1 MGKRVKA
8 CVFLMG
14 ILLISVLFE
23 YSEKYSMSPNMEA
36 FDEPDEIAVSV
47 RTGAAMRQIR
57 IWVEEETQE
66 AYFFLPSYARLSDCC
81 FIYDDEACSLCLGRE
96 KEKLSSG
103 EALKDIACNE
113 SYLLEFE
120 GKDGESCSFRV
131 TFLKSENLPALYLDT
146 ESGSLAY
153 LYEDKENREGA
164 AMEIVDSKGKVDFY
178 EDLKYIKGHG
188 NNTWEGEKRPF
199 QIALEE
205 PASLLGMDSGK
216 KWILFANSLDPSYIR
231 NRIAYDLAEE
241 VGMPYTSQLRYV
253 DLYINSE
260 YRGNYQ
266 LVEKIEIGPGRID
279 IQDLE
284 AENDKVNT
292 TSYRQN
298 VRFGIEND
306 IVKGVEGMNDPE
318 DITGGYLLER
328 NYGKK
333 YKDKVSGFITQN
345 EEKFV
350 VRAPSYASKEQIAYI
365 ADVTQSVENAIF
377 SPDGIDSKTGLSYT
391 ELLDEDSMVMK
402 YLLEEIVLNQANGTT
417 SAWFYK
423 PQNEISTKLY
433 AGPVWDY
440 DKAFGA
446 FGSYRNPR
454 LLSKLCCYRKEHTRW
469 YEELYKKEEFLQQV
483 KEKYAE
489 VFRPETKAVLDGKI
503 DRYADEIRE
512 SVAMDRIRWSV
523 EEDFEDS
530 VEDIKTWLGKRIEFL
545 DEVWLQNRQ
554 FCLIRYQNEEED
566 ICAASSVPYAGPVDE
581 NVDLSEFGEDIEH
594 LLYWYDAE
602 NDEIYYPG
610 SGKAVTEDIILTPVY
625 DLSQGVDGAL
635 GAVE

>member
-216 KWILFANSLDPSYIR
+216 K
-231 NRIAYDLAEE
+231 
-241 VGMPYTSQLRYV
+241 
-253 DLYINSE
+253 
-260 YRGNYQ
+260 
-266 LVEKIEIGPGRID
+266 
-279 IQDLE
+279 
-284 AENDKVNT
+284 
-292 TSYRQN
+292 
-298 VRFGIEND
+298 
-306 IVKGVEGMNDPE
+306 
-318 DITGGYLLER
+318 
-328 NYGKK
+328 

-350 VRAPSYASKEQIAYI
+350 VRAPAYASKEQIAYI

-377 SPDGIDSKTGLSYT
+377 SPDGIDSKTGFSYT

-489 VFRPETKAVLDGKI
+489 VFRPETEAVLDGKI

-566 ICAASSVPYAGPVDE
+566 ICAASSVPYGGPVDE

-625 DLSQGVDGAL
+625 DLPKGVDGAL

>member
-1 MGKRVKA
+1 MPESLLLYTWSWKVCKAGKRVKA
-8 CVFLMG
+8 CVFLMS

-66 AYFFLPSYARLSDCC
+66 AYFFLPSYA
-81 FIYDDEACSLCLGRE
+81 
-96 KEKLSSG
+96 
-103 EALKDIACNE
+103 
-113 SYLLEFE
+113 
-120 GKDGESCSFRV
+120 
-131 TFLKSENLPALYLDT
+131 
-146 ESGSLAY
+146 
-153 LYEDKENREGA
+153 
-164 AMEIVDSKGKVDFY
+164 
-178 EDLKYIKGHG
+178 
-188 NNTWEGEKRPF
+188 
-199 QIALEE
+199 
-205 PASLLGMDSGK
+205 
-216 KWILFANSLDPSYIR
+216 
-231 NRIAYDLAEE
+231 
-241 VGMPYTSQLRYV
+241 
-253 DLYINSE
+253 
-260 YRGNYQ
+260 
-266 LVEKIEIGPGRID
+266 
-279 IQDLE
+279 
-284 AENDKVNT
+284 
-292 TSYRQN
+292 
-298 VRFGIEND
+298 
-306 IVKGVEGMNDPE
+306 
-318 DITGGYLLER
+318 
-328 NYGKK
+328 
-333 YKDKVSGFITQN
+333 
-345 EEKFV
+345 
-350 VRAPSYASKEQIAYI
+350 SKEQIAYI

-377 SPDGIDSKTGLSYT
+377 SPDGIGSKTGLSYT